1 MQMAMTN
8 PIHRF
13 KETVDLAQAATTAI
27 LTAAEQ
33 AIASHGA
40 FKIVL
45 AGGNTPTLVY
55 QQLSQSQAQW
65 DKWWIFWGDE
75 RCLAADDP
83 ERNSLMAIQAWLSKV
98 TIPCSQIFP
107 ISAEHGAQQAARAY
121 EQQIKRHLPFDLV
134 LLGMGEDGHTAS
146 LFPCHPHNL
155 DELVHAVYPA
165 PKLPANRVSLSVKAL
180 SDSEDVSFLITGAN
194 KFKAFKLWQKGVNLP
209 VAQIQA
215 RKNTVIYADYAA
227 LGQT

>member
-1 MQMAMTN
+1 MAMTN
-8 PIHRF
+8 PIQRF

-33 AIASHGA
+33 AIANHGA

-45 AGGNTPTLVY
+45 AGGNTPALIY
-55 QQLSQSQAQW
+55 QQLSQAQAQW
-65 DKWWIFWGDE
+65 DKWWVFWGDE
-75 RCLAADDP
+75 RCLPVDDA
-83 ERNSLMAIQAWLSKV
+83 ERNSLMATQAWLSKV
-98 TIPCSQIFP
+98 AIPNEQIFP
-107 ISAEHGAQQAARAY
+107 IAAELGAQQAACDY
-121 EQQIKRHLPFDLV
+121 EQQIKRYLPFDLV

-155 DELVHAVYPA
+155 DELVHAVCSA

-180 SDSEDVSFLITGAN
+180 SDSEEVLFLITGAS
-194 KFKAFKLWQKGVNLP
+194 KTKAFTLWQKGVNLP